1 MANKVQHEKDLKAL
15 EAEFK
20 AWRRKRRRGT
30 RIPEQLW
37 ARAVSMAGIH
47 GLWKISKRF
56 RLDYY
61 ALKRRSEASL
71 RVADAGVVVAATEDL
86 GASATPVAEFVELP
100 WDGDPGPECLLD
112 LEQHGGPRLRI
123 GLRRAGVRQLE
134 AAARLLWELGR

>member
-1 MANKVQHEKDLKAL
+1 MANKVQHEKELKAL

-30 RIPEQLW
+30 RIPELLW
-37 ARAVSMAGIH
+37 SSAVSMAGVH
-47 GLWKISKRF
+47 GLWKISKRL

-71 RVADAGVVVAATEDL
+71 PVADAVVVPSTGDL
-86 GASATPVAEFVELP
+86 GAPAARLAEFVELP
-100 WDGDPGPECLLD
+100 WGTDPGPECLLD
-112 LEQHGGPRLRI
+112 LEQDGGPRLRI
-123 GLRRAGVRQLE
+123 GLRRAGVQQLE